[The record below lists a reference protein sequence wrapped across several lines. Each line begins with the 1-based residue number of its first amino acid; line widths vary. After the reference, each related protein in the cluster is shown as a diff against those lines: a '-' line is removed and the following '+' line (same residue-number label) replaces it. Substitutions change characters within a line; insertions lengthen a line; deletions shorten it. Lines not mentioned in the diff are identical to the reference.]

1 MFIHSYMVVKKYS
14 ENVVQNVI
22 KKKPKNVGTC
32 RLYNLRKN

>member
-14 ENVVQNVI
+14 ENVQNVI